1 MMNEERLNQ
10 FEMYAKRDGGLHGV
24 LALEL
29 VDEVR
34 RLRKELEKKR
44 RRKWFLIF
52 GRESGQKV
60 KES

>member
-1 MMNEERLNQ
+1 MTEDRLNE
-10 FEMYAKRDGGLHGV
+10 FEIYAIRDGGLHGV

-44 RRKWFLIF
+44 RRKWFFYLS
-52 GRESGQKV
+52 R
-60 KES
+60 